1 MQQALQTVGAA
12 LAPLE
17 ARQTVTGITD
27 WGEDDIAVWR
37 SIWEQEEHG
46 GCCIAHT
53 ERHVAYQGEEG
64 TWQTGAMELARRVCL
79 GWQRRPKLQP
89 VQVELWACPLRLRYA
104 TNVRRE
110 GRRGRAGGGLTDWP
124 VTQAQAVVCGG

>member
-37 SIWEQEEHG
+37 SIWEQEERG
-46 GCCIAHT
+46 GCCIAYT

-64 TWQTGAMELARRVCL
+64 TWQTGAMELARAGVSGMAEAAQVAAGADGAVGVSTAPAVCHERAA
-79 GWQRRPKLQP
+79 GGEKRSS
-89 VQVELWACPLRLRYA
+89 
-104 TNVRRE
+104 
-110 GRRGRAGGGLTDWP
+110 GRRI
-124 VTQAQAVVCGG
+124 